1 MESTPTP
8 RSSVAPPT
16 ANDTPPKI
24 LDLPIGLEA
33 SGMRREFDSL
43 GSVEVPANR
52 YWGAQTQRSL
62 EHFNIGNDRM
72 PKEVYHA
79 YGYVKKAAAIVNT
92 RAGRLP
98 AWKGQ
103 LIERVCDEVI
113 SGALDEDFPLYVW
126 QTGSGTQSNMNVNEV
141 ISNRCIQLV
150 GGTLGSQ
157 EPIHP
162 NDHVNM
168 GQSSNDTFPTAM
180 HLAAYTMAT
189 EKTIPA
195 LKRLN
200 AAIDAKAQQ
209 WMDVVKIGRTHLED
223 AVPLTVGQ
231 EWSGYVGALDDAI
244 AEIEHATA
252 GLLTLAMGGTA
263 VGTGLNAPAGFG
275 EQVAK
280 EIAQMTGAPFVTAPN
295 KFTAQ
300 GTLDR
305 LVRAHA
311 ALQAAA
317 VTLFKNP
324 NDLRW
329 LGSGPRA
336 GIHELLLP
344 SNEPGSSIMPG
355 KVNPT
360 QAEAMLMVCI
370 QIISSDVAVTMGG
383 AEGNL
388 ELNAFRPILINNYL
402 HSALIMADM
411 CDHLRQFMIEGA
423 RLNAPQLTQYIARS
437 VMMVTALSPIIGYD
451 QASVIAHYAIDHD
464 LTLKQAA
471 LANGVSEELFDRVVN
486 PLALTRGG
494 TADLPAGPKEAAK

>member
-1 MESTPTP
+1 MT
-8 RSSVAPPT
+8 T
-16 ANDTPPKI
+16 ADNQAPKI
-24 LDLPIGLEA
+24 LDLPIGLSA
-33 SGMRREFDSL
+33 TGMRKEFDSL
-43 GSVEVPANR
+43 GEVEVPADH

-62 EHFNIGNDRM
+62 QHFNIGHDRM

-92 RAGRLP
+92 AAGRLP
-98 AWKGQ
+98 DWKGK
-103 LIERVCDEVI
+103 LIQRVCDEVI
-113 SGALDEDFPLYVW
+113 SGALDSEFPLYVF
-126 QTGSGTQSNMNVNEV
+126 QTGSGTQSNMNLNEV

-180 HLAAYTMAT
+180 HIAAHKMAT

-195 LKRLN
+195 LKRLR
-200 AAIDAKAQQ
+200 DAVDRHATE
-209 WMDVVKIGRTHLED
+209 WADVVKIGRTHLED

-244 AEIEHATA
+244 AETERVTG
-252 GLLTLAMGGTA
+252 GLLEVAMGGTA

-275 EQVAK
+275 EAVAAQ
-280 EIAQMTGAPFVTAPN
+280 IASMTGAPYVTAAN

-305 LVRAHA
+305 MVRAHSG
-311 ALQAAA
+311 LRTTA
-317 VTLFKNP
+317 VTLFKIA

-329 LGSGPRA
+329 LGSGPRT
-336 GIHELLLP
+336 GIHELLFP
-344 SNEPGSSIMPG
+344 ENEPGSSIMPG
-355 KVNPT
+355 KINPT
-360 QAEAMLMVCI
+360 QAEAMLMVAI
-370 QIISSDVAVTMGG
+370 QVIASDVAVTMGG
-383 AEGNL
+383 AEGNF

-411 CDHLRQFMIEGA
+411 CDHFREFMVEGTK
-423 RLNAPQLTQYIARS
+423 LNQAKLKENIDRS
-437 VMMVTALSPIIGYD
+437 VMMVTALSPVIGYD
-451 QASVIAHYAIDHD
+451 KAAEISYYAIDHD

-471 LANGVSEELFDRVVN
+471 LAKGVSEELYDKVVI
-486 PLALTRGG
+486 PLNLTRGG
-494 TADLPAGPKEAAK
+494 SADLPSGPQKP